1 MIVAILVIKP
11 STKGRP
17 PQPKKSRFVLKGI
30 SITIFTRMWKA
41 LAWPNHFT
49 NVWEVWAHK
58 TSLTSRLFI
67 KKTCTC
73 VPSQESERSCICVKG
88 IEFASFYEFSI
99 GLWKCSD
106 SFFFSFYH
114 KQCKT
119 IYTHKI
125 HISHVLQR
133 IPWQKGDRLCRDRIV
148 VGFTTTCVISAY
160 HH

>member
-49 NVWEVWAHK
+49 NGWEVWAHK

-67 KKTCTC
+67 KKNLYLCTKPGKWAIMYLC
-73 VPSQESERSCICVKG
+73 EGYRICLVLR
-88 IEFASFYEFSI
+88 IFYWIMKMFRQ
-99 GLWKCSD
+99 L
-106 SFFFSFYH
+106 FFPFTTSNA
-114 KQCKT
+114 KQ
-119 IYTHKI
+119 YTHIKYI
-125 HISHVLQR
+125 
-133 IPWQKGDRLCRDRIV
+133 
-148 VGFTTTCVISAY
+148 Y
-160 HH
+160 HMYY